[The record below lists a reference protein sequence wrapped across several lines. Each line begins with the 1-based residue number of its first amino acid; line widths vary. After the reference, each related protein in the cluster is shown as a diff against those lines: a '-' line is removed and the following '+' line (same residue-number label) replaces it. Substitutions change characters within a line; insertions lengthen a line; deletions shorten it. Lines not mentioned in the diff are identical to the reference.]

1 MRPRTVAGWHSKSL
15 SRTSGVMRIGI
26 RLAVSILVLTF
37 IIVSA
42 AGVHFLWWRTA
53 EASSQTLASTI
64 NEQIVSSV
72 GDELQSITT
81 EARSAFTSVRTLL
94 VRHVLDIRESN
105 KLEFVFLSQLQSQP
119 TISWVVFGRSDGAFF
134 GAHKLGDSAIE
145 MINVSA
151 GQTKQSIERYD
162 AVDGDFEFKDKIT
175 RDGADLAKDRE
186 WFRDAI
192 EAEGPQFSVT
202 TRPGDKRLAVVFA
215 GPVDVDGKR
224 HGVLAIIIELARVS
238 RYLSQLTTGKSA
250 GAFILDRDG
259 EVVAA
264 PDANADEVTEL
275 NSNHPLLP
283 IAVSALTGSRGKYDA
298 ESGQPYRSRIERGG
312 DAYEVVLNP
321 LSLPGWSLA
330 TVVPESEFLGP
341 VKKTIRELVIG
352 LAILIAVAGLL
363 SAWLAQRTIAMPL
376 LKVVSEVKHVERFE
390 LDDVKRHRSRLTELE
405 NLSAAIAD
413 MAGGLSAFRKY
424 IPADLVRSLI
434 KEGIETKP
442 GGSIRPMTV
451 LFADVA
457 GFTGLSERLGD
468 RIIPLLSRY
477 LDLMSAEISLH
488 HGTIDKFIGDA
499 VMAFWGAPASNPDHA
514 AEACRAAWAS
524 QRALHKNGI
533 LDENGEPLRIRI
545 GINSGDMLVGNI
557 GSAVRLNY
565 TVIGDAVNIASRLE
579 GANKLYGTEII
590 IGEETFRQAS
600 TQIHAREL
608 DTLAVYGRAGGIKIY
623 ELIGL
628 ANEGDLPAWMIPYA
642 EGLAAYRTRNF
653 ESAIECFGRALS
665 LRPHDPP
672 SEIMI
677 QRCREFVASPPPQ
690 DWRGTA
696 IAENK

>member
-1 MRPRTVAGWHSKSL
+1 
-15 SRTSGVMRIGI
+15 MRIGI

-64 NEQIVSSV
+64 DEQIVSSV

-81 EARSAFTSVRTLL
+81 EAKSAFTAVRTLL

-119 TISWVVFGRSDGAFF
+119 TISWVVLGRPDGAFL

-145 MINVSA
+145 IIGVTA
-151 GQTKQSIERYD
+151 GQTKQSIERYE
-162 AVDGDFEFKDKIT
+162 AIDGDFQFKDKIM
-175 RDGADLAKDRE
+175 RDGADLVKDRE

-192 EAEGPQFSVT
+192 ESEGPQFSVT
-202 TRPGDKRLAVVFA
+202 TRPGDERLAAVLA
-215 GPVDVDGKR
+215 GPIDVDGKR
-224 HGVLAIIIELARVS
+224 HGVLAIMIELSRVS

-259 EVVAA
+259 RVVAA
-264 PDANADEVTEL
+264 PDANADEVTEV
-275 NSNHPLLP
+275 NSNHALLP
-283 IAVSALTGSRGKYDA
+283 IAVSALRNSSGKYDA
-298 ESGQPYRSRIERGG
+298 DGGRPFRSRIEQGK

-341 VKKTIRELVIG
+341 VRKTIQELVVG
-352 LAILIAVAGLL
+352 LAMLIAVAGLL
-363 SAWLAQRTIAMPL
+363 SAWLAQRTIAAPL
-376 LKVVSEVKHVERFE
+376 IKVVSEVKHVERFE
-390 LDDVKRHRSRLTELE
+390 LDEVKRHRSRLAELD
-405 NLSAAIAD
+405 NLSGAIAD

-424 IPADLVRSLI
+424 IPADLVRTLA
-434 KEGIETKP
+434 KEGVDAKP
-442 GGSIRPMTV
+442 GGSIRPMTA

-468 RIIPLLSRY
+468 KIIPLLSRY
-477 LDLMSAEISLH
+477 LDVMSAEISLH

-514 AEACRAAWAS
+514 AEACRAALAS
-524 QRALHKNGI
+524 QRAMKMSSIVDDNGQ
-533 LDENGEPLRIRI
+533 PLRIRI

-579 GANKLYGTEII
+579 GANKSYNTEII
-590 IGEETFRQAS
+590 IGEETYRLAS
-600 TQIHAREL
+600 AQIHAREL
-608 DTLAVYGRAGGIKIY
+608 DILAVYGRAGSIKVY
-623 ELIGL
+623 ELVGL
-628 ANEGDLPAWMIPYA
+628 VGEEHAPTWLIAYA
-642 EGLAAYRTRNF
+642 EGLAYYRARNF
-653 ESAIECFGRALS
+653 KVAIECFERVLS
-665 LRPHDPP
+665 MRKLDPP

-677 QRCREFVASPPPQ
+677 RRCHDFIASPPPE
-690 DWRGTA
+690 DWQGTA
-696 IAENK
+696 VAESK